1 MLVSDFDFELP
12 PALIAE
18 RPAVPR
24 EAARLLHYD
33 ASSGDGCVD
42 PRALTVADLPS
53 LLRPDDLLVFNDTK
67 VIPARL
73 YGRRERDP
81 EVRVEALLLKPIGD
95 RRWTAMARPAKR
107 LKSGDRVL
115 FEDGL
120 VAEALGREDDQ
131 IILRFD
137 RDDGAVLTALET
149 AGSMPLPP
157 YIVAQRKADEQ
168 DRRDYQTV
176 FAEKTGAIA
185 APTAGLHFTPALIE
199 TLKARGVGFARV
211 TLHVGAGTFLPV
223 KVDRVEDHKMHAEWG
238 EVTEETVAAIQAAKA
253 KGGRIIAIGTT
264 SLRLLESAARP
275 KDGEAGGL
283 KPFRRE
289 TDIFITPGFSFQV
302 ADGLITNF
310 HLPKS
315 TLLMLV
321 AAFVGLEGQRAI
333 YRHAVA
339 QGFRFY
345 SYGDTSLLFR
355 QACPK

>member
-24 EAARLLHYD
+24 EAARLLRYADGLD
-33 ASSGDGCVD
+33 A
-42 PRALTVADLPS
+42 AAYTVADLPS

-95 RRWTAMARPAKR
+95 RRWTAMAKPAKR
-107 LKSGDRVL
+107 LKPGDRML
-115 FEDGL
+115 FDGGL
-120 VAEALGREDDQ
+120 TAEALGREDDQ
-131 IILRFD
+131 IVLRFD
-137 RDDGAVLTALET
+137 REDGEVLSALEV
-149 AGSMPLPP
+149 AGAMPLPP
-157 YIVAQRKADEQ
+157 YIVAQRKADAQ
-168 DRRDYQTV
+168 DKTDYQTV
-176 FAEKTGAIA
+176 FAERTGAIA

-199 TLKARGVGFARV
+199 ALKAKGIGFARV

-238 EVTEETVAAIQAAKA
+238 EVTDETVAAIKAAKER
-253 KGGRIIAIGTT
+253 GGRIIAIGTT
-264 SLRLLESAARP
+264 SLRLLESAAR
-275 KDGEAGGL
+275 GGAL
-283 KPFRRE
+283 KSFQGE
-289 TDIFITPGFSFQV
+289 TDIFITPGFPFQV
-302 ADGLITNF
+302 ADGLLTNF

-333 YRHAVA
+333 YRHAVEK
-339 QGFRFY
+339 GFRFY

-355 QACPK
+355 QAAQQ

>member
-1 MLVSDFDFELP
+1 MLVSDFDFDLP

-24 EAARLLHYD
+24 EAARLLLH
-33 ASSGDGCVD
+33 DGGVSAT
-42 PRALTVADLPS
+42 PYTVADLPS
-53 LLRPDDLLVFNDTK
+53 LLQPNDLLVFNDTK

-95 RRWTAMARPAKR
+95 RRWTAMAKPAKR
-107 LKSGDRVL
+107 LKPGDRVL
-115 FEDGL
+115 FDGGL

-131 IILRFD
+131 ILLRFD
-137 RDDGAVLTALET
+137 REDAEVLTALET
-149 AGSMPLPP
+149 AGAMPLPP
-157 YIVAQRKADEQ
+157 YIVAQRKADAQ
-168 DRRDYQTV
+168 DKTDYQTV

-185 APTAGLHFTPALIE
+185 APTAGLHFTPTLIE
-199 TLKARGVGFARV
+199 LLKARGVGFARV

-238 EVTEETVAAIQAAKA
+238 EVTDETVAAIKAAKE

-264 SLRLLESAARP
+264 SLRLLESAAR
-275 KDGEAGGL
+275 DGAL
-283 KPFRRE
+283 KPFRGD
-289 TDIFITPGFSFQV
+289 TDIFITPGFGFHV
-302 ADGLITNF
+302 ADGLMTNF

-333 YRHAVA
+333 YRHAVEK
-339 QGFRFY
+339 GFRFY

-355 QACPK
+355 QTGPQ

>member
-24 EAARLLHYD
+24 EAARLLLH
-33 ASSGDGCVD
+33 AGHVD
-42 PRALTVADLPS
+42 PHALTVADLPD
-53 LLRPDDLLVFNDTK
+53 LLQANDLLVFNDTK

-81 EVRVEALLLKPIGD
+81 EVRVEALLLKPIGE
-95 RRWTAMARPAKR
+95 RRWTAMAKPAKR
-107 LKSGDRVL
+107 LKPGDRVL
-115 FEDGL
+115 FDGGL
-120 VAEALGREDDQ
+120 TAEALGREDDQ
-131 IILRFD
+131 IVLRFD
-137 RDDGAVLTALET
+137 RDDGEVLTALET
-149 AGSMPLPP
+149 AGAMPLPP
-157 YIVAQRKADEQ
+157 YIVAQRKADAQ
-168 DRRDYQTV
+168 DKIDYQTV

-185 APTAGLHFTPALIE
+185 APTAGLHFTPALVE
-199 TLKARGVGFARV
+199 ALKGRGVGFARV

-238 EVTEETVAAIQAAKA
+238 EVTEETVAAIKAARE

-264 SLRLLESAARP
+264 SLRLLESAAR
-275 KDGEAGGL
+275 DGTL
-283 KPFRRE
+283 KPFHGD
-289 TDIFITPGFSFQV
+289 TDIFITPGFRFNV
-302 ADGLITNF
+302 VDGLMTNF

-333 YRHAVA
+333 YRHAVGK
-339 QGFRFY
+339 GFRFY

-355 QACPK
+355 QASPQ

>member
-1 MLVSDFDFELP
+1 MLVSDFDFDLP

-24 EAARLLHYD
+24 EAARLLLY
-33 ASSGDGCVD
+33 SGAVD

-53 LLRPDDLLVFNDTK
+53 LLQPNDLLVFNDTK

-81 EVRVEALLLKPIGD
+81 EVRVEALLLKPVGD
-95 RRWTAMARPAKR
+95 RRWAAMVRPARR
-107 LKSGDRVL
+107 LKPGDRVL
-115 FEDGL
+115 FDGGL
-120 VAEALGREDDQ
+120 TAEALGREDDQ
-131 IILRFD
+131 ILLRFD
-137 RDDGAVLTALET
+137 RDDGEVLTALET
-149 AGSMPLPP
+149 TGAMPLPP
-157 YIVAQRKADEQ
+157 YIVAQRKADAQ
-168 DRRDYQTV
+168 DKTDYQTV
-176 FAEKTGAIA
+176 FAEKTGAVA
-185 APTAGLHFTPALIE
+185 APTAGLHFTPTLIE
-199 TLKARGVGFARV
+199 TLKAKGIAFARV
-211 TLHVGAGTFLPV
+211 TLHVGAGTFLPM

-238 EVTEETVAAIQAAKA
+238 EVTEETVAAIRQTKA
-253 KGGRIIAIGTT
+253 KGGRVIAIGTT
-264 SLRLLESAARP
+264 SLRLLESAAR
-275 KDGEAGGL
+275 EGGL
-283 KPFRRE
+283 KPFRGD
-289 TDIFITPGFSFQV
+289 TDIFITPGFRFHV

-333 YRHAVA
+333 YRHAVD

-355 QACPK
+355 QAVPA

>member
-24 EAARLLHYD
+24 EAARLLHY
-33 ASSGDGCVD
+33 ANGLD
-42 PRALTVADLPS
+42 PAARTVADLPS
-53 LLRPDDLLVFNDTK
+53 LLRPNDLLVFNDTK

-81 EVRVEALLLKPIGD
+81 EVRVEALLLKPIGE
-95 RRWTAMARPAKR
+95 RRWTAMAKPAKR
-107 LKSGDRVL
+107 LKPGDRVL
-115 FEDGL
+115 FEGGL

-131 IILRFD
+131 ILLRFD
-137 RDDGAVLTALET
+137 REDAEVLTALET
-149 AGSMPLPP
+149 AGAMPLPP
-157 YIVAQRKADEQ
+157 YIVAQRKADAQ
-168 DRRDYQTV
+168 DRLDYQTV

-199 TLKARGVGFARV
+199 RLKAAGIGFARV

-238 EVTEETVAAIQAAKA
+238 EVTEDTVAAIRAAKE
-253 KGGRIIAIGTT
+253 KGGRVIAIGTT
-264 SLRLLESAARP
+264 SLRLLESAAR
-275 KDGEAGGL
+275 DGSL
-283 KPFRRE
+283 KPFRGD
-289 TDIFITPGFSFQV
+289 TDIFITPGFRFHV
-302 ADGLITNF
+302 ADGLMTNF

-321 AAFVGLEGQRAI
+321 AAFVGLEEQRAI
-333 YRHAVA
+333 YRHAVEK
-339 QGFRFY
+339 GFRFY

-355 QACPK
+355 QASI

>member
-24 EAARLLHYD
+24 EAARLLLH
-33 ASSGDGCVD
+33 AGSVD
-42 PRALTVADLPS
+42 PRALTVADLPG
-53 LLRPDDLLVFNDTK
+53 LLRPNDLLVFNDTK

-73 YGRRERDP
+73 YGRRARDP

-107 LKSGDRVL
+107 LKPGDRVL
-115 FEDGL
+115 FDGGI
-120 VAEALGREDDQ
+120 VAETLGRDDDQ

-137 RDDGAVLTALET
+137 REDGELLLALES

-157 YIVAQRKADEQ
+157 YIVAQRKADAQ
-168 DRRDYQTV
+168 DKTDYQTV

-199 TLKARGVGFARV
+199 RLKAGGVGFARV

-223 KVDRVEDHKMHAEWG
+223 KVDRVADHKMHAEWG
-238 EVTEETVAAIQAAKA
+238 EVTAETVAAIAAARA

-264 SLRLLESAARP
+264 SLRLLESAAR
-275 KDGEAGGL
+275 DGGL
-283 KPFRRE
+283 KPFAGD
-289 TDIFITPGFSFQV
+289 TDIFITPGFAFRV
-302 ADGLITNF
+302 ADGLLTNF

-321 AAFVGLEGQRAI
+321 AAFVGLDAQRAI
-333 YRHAVA
+333 YAHAVEK
-339 QGFRFY
+339 GFRFY

-355 QACPK
+355 QASPE

>member
-24 EAARLLHYD
+24 EAARLLLH
-33 ASSGDGCVD
+33 DGHVD
-42 PRALTVADLPS
+42 PRALMVADLPG
-53 LLRPDDLLVFNDTK
+53 LLQANDLLVFNDTK

-81 EVRVEALLLKPIGD
+81 EVRVEALLLKPIGEQ
-95 RRWTAMARPAKR
+95 RWTAMAKPAKR

-115 FEDGL
+115 FDGGI
-120 VAEALGREDDQ
+120 VAEAIGREDDQ
-131 IILRFD
+131 IVLRFD
-137 RDDGAVLTALET
+137 RADGELLTALEE
-149 AGSMPLPP
+149 AGAMPLPP
-157 YIVAQRKADEQ
+157 YIVAQRKADAQ
-168 DRRDYQTV
+168 DKIDYQTV

-199 TLKARGVGFARV
+199 TLKARGIGFARV

-223 KVDRVEDHKMHAEWG
+223 KVDHVEDHKMHAEWG
-238 EVTEETVAAIQAAKA
+238 EVTEETVAAIRAAKA
-253 KGGRIIAIGTT
+253 KGGRVIAIGTT
-264 SLRLLESAARP
+264 SLRLLESAAR
-275 KDGEAGGL
+275 DGGL
-283 KPFRRE
+283 KPFRGD
-289 TDIFITPGFSFQV
+289 TDIFITPGFRFAV
-302 ADGLITNF
+302 ADGLMTNF

-333 YRHAVA
+333 YAHAV
-339 QGFRFY
+339 QKGFRFY

-355 QACPK
+355 QASPR

>member
-24 EAARLLHYD
+24 EAARLLLH
-33 ASSGDGCVD
+33 DGAVSAT
-42 PRALTVADLPS
+42 PYTVADLPA
-53 LLRPDDLLVFNDTK
+53 LLRPNDLLVFNDTK

-81 EVRVEALLLKPIGD
+81 EVRVEALLLKPLGA
-95 RRWTAMARPAKR
+95 RRWTAMAKPARR
-107 LKSGDRVL
+107 LKPGDRVL
-115 FEDGL
+115 FDGGL

-131 IILRFD
+131 ILLQFD
-137 RDDGAVLTALET
+137 RDDGEVLTALET
-149 AGSMPLPP
+149 AGAMPLPP
-157 YIVAQRKADEQ
+157 YIVAQRKADAQ
-168 DRRDYQTV
+168 DRIDYQTV

-185 APTAGLHFTPALIE
+185 APTAGLHFTPALIG
-199 TLKARGVGFARV
+199 TLKAKGVGFARV

-223 KVDRVEDHKMHAEWG
+223 KVDHVEDHKMHAEWG
-238 EVTEETVAAIQAAKA
+238 EVTDETVAAIEAAKA
-253 KGGRIIAIGTT
+253 KGGRVIAIGTT

-275 KDGEAGGL
+275 KYGEVGGL
-283 KPFRRE
+283 KAFRGE
-289 TDIFITPGFSFQV
+289 TDIFITPGFRFNV
-302 ADGLITNF
+302 VDGLMTNF

-321 AAFVGLEGQRAI
+321 AAFVGLEEQRAI
-333 YRHAVA
+333 YAHAVEK
-339 QGFRFY
+339 GFRFY

-355 QACPK
+355 QTGPQ

>member
-24 EAARLLHYD
+24 EAARLLRF
-33 ASSGDGCVD
+33 AGGVD
-42 PRALTVADLPS
+42 QTPYTVADLPA
-53 LLRPDDLLVFNDTK
+53 LLQPNDLLVFNDTK

-81 EVRVEALLLKPIGD
+81 EVKLEALLLKPIGE
-95 RRWTAMARPAKR
+95 RRWTAMAKPAKR
-107 LKSGDRVL
+107 LKPGDRAL
-115 FEDGL
+115 FDGGL
-120 VAEALGREDDQ
+120 TAEVLGREDDQ
-131 IILRFD
+131 IVFRFD
-137 RDDGAVLTALET
+137 RDDGEVLVALET
-149 AGSMPLPP
+149 AGAMPLPP
-157 YIVAQRKADEQ
+157 YIVAQRKADAQ
-168 DRRDYQTV
+168 DKIDYQTI
-176 FAEKTGAIA
+176 FAERTGAIA

-199 TLKARGVGFARV
+199 TLKGRGVGFARV

-238 EVTEETVAAIQAAKA
+238 EVTPETVAAINAARA
-253 KGGRIIAIGTT
+253 KGGRIVAIGTT
-264 SLRLLESAARP
+264 SLRLLESAAR
-275 KDGEAGGL
+275 DGQL
-283 KPFRRE
+283 KPFAAE
-289 TDIFITPGFSFQV
+289 TDIFITPGFRFNV
-302 ADGLITNF
+302 ADGLMTNF

-321 AAFVGLEGQRAI
+321 AAFVGQDGQRAI
-333 YRHAVA
+333 YRHAVD

-355 QACPK
+355 QAQSNS

>member
-24 EAARLLHYD
+24 EAARLLLH
-33 ASSGDGCVD
+33 DGAVSAT
-42 PRALTVADLPS
+42 PYTVADLPA
-53 LLRPDDLLVFNDTK
+53 LLQPNDLLVFNDTK

-81 EVRVEALLLKPIGD
+81 EVKIEALLLKPIGE
-95 RRWTAMARPAKR
+95 RRWAAMARPAKR
-107 LKSGDRVL
+107 LKPGDRVL
-115 FEDGL
+115 FEGGL

-131 IILRFD
+131 VVLRFD
-137 RDDGAVLTALET
+137 RDDGEVLTALET
-149 AGSMPLPP
+149 AGAMPLPP
-157 YIVAQRKADEQ
+157 YIVAQRKADAQ
-168 DRRDYQTV
+168 DKTDYQTV

-199 TLKARGVGFARV
+199 ALKAKGIGFARV

-223 KVDRVEDHKMHAEWG
+223 KVDRVEDHRMHAEWG
-238 EVTEETVAAIQAAKA
+238 EVTAETVAAIRAAKA
-253 KGGRIIAIGTT
+253 KGGRVVAIGTT
-264 SLRLLESAARP
+264 SLRLLEAAAR
-275 KDGEAGGL
+275 DGEL
-283 KPFRRE
+283 KPFSGD
-289 TDIFITPGFSFQV
+289 TDIFITPGFRFHV

-321 AAFVGLEGQRAI
+321 AAFVGLDQQRAI
-333 YRHAVA
+333 YRHAVEK
-339 QGFRFY
+339 GFRFY

-355 QACPK
+355 QAAP

>member
-1 MLVSDFDFELP
+1 MLVSDFDFDLP

-24 EAARLLHYD
+24 EAARLLHY
-33 ASSGDGCVD
+33 ANGLD
-42 PRALTVADLPS
+42 PAAYTVADLPS
-53 LLRPDDLLVFNDTK
+53 LLKPNDLLVFNDTK

-81 EVRVEALLLKPIGD
+81 EVRVEALLLKPIGE
-95 RRWTAMARPAKR
+95 RRWTAMAKPAKR
-107 LKSGDRVL
+107 LKPGDRVL
-115 FEDGL
+115 FDGGL

-131 IILRFD
+131 IVLRFD
-137 RDDGAVLTALET
+137 RDDGEVLTALET
-149 AGSMPLPP
+149 AGAMPLPP
-157 YIVAQRKADEQ
+157 YIVAQRKADAQ
-168 DRRDYQTV
+168 DKTDYQTV

-199 TLKARGVGFARV
+199 TLKAKGIGFARV

-238 EVTEETVAAIQAAKA
+238 EVTEETVAAIQAAKEA
-253 KGGRIIAIGTT
+253 GGRVIAIGTT
-264 SLRLLESAARP
+264 SLRLLESAAR
-275 KDGEAGGL
+275 GGVL
-283 KPFRRE
+283 GPFRGD
-289 TDIFITPGFSFQV
+289 TDIFITPGFRFHV
-302 ADGLITNF
+302 ADALITNF

-333 YRHAVA
+333 YRHAVEK
-339 QGFRFY
+339 GFRFY

-355 QACPK
+355 QASPL

>member
-24 EAARLLHYD
+24 EAARLLLH
-33 ASSGDGCVD
+33 DGSVD

-53 LLRPDDLLVFNDTK
+53 LLRPNDLLVFNDTK

-81 EVRVEALLLKPIGD
+81 EVRVEALLLKPIGE
-95 RRWTAMARPAKR
+95 RRWTAMAKPAKR
-107 LKSGDRVL
+107 LKPGDRVL
-115 FEDGL
+115 FEGGL
-120 VAEALGREDDQ
+120 IAEALGREDDQ
-131 IILRFD
+131 IVLRFD
-137 RDDGAVLTALET
+137 RDDGEVLTALET
-149 AGSMPLPP
+149 AGAMPLPP
-157 YIVAQRKADEQ
+157 YILAQRKADAQ
-168 DRRDYQTV
+168 DRTDYQTV

-185 APTAGLHFTPALIE
+185 APTAGLHFTPTLIE

-238 EVTEETVAAIQAAKA
+238 EVTDETVAAIRAAKE
-253 KGGRIIAIGTT
+253 KGGRVIAIGTT
-264 SLRLLESAARP
+264 SLRLLESAAR
-275 KDGEAGGL
+275 DGGL
-283 KPFRRE
+283 KPFAAE
-289 TDIFITPGFSFQV
+289 TDIFITPGFRFQV
-302 ADGLITNF
+302 ADGLMTNF

-333 YRHAVA
+333 YRHAVEK
-339 QGFRFY
+339 GFRFY

-355 QACPK
+355 QA

>member
-12 PALIAE
+12 ASLIAE

-24 EAARLLHYD
+24 EAARLLQFR
-33 ASSGDGCVD
+33 DGAVD
-42 PRALTVADLPS
+42 PAAYTVADLPR
-53 LLRPDDLLVFNDTK
+53 LLRPHDLLVFNDTK

-81 EVRVEALLLKPIGD
+81 EVKLEALLLKPIGE
-95 RRWTAMARPAKR
+95 RRWTAMVRPAKR
-107 LKSGDRVL
+107 LKSGDRTL
-115 FEDGL
+115 FDGGL
-120 VAEALGREDDQ
+120 SAEVLGREDDQ
-131 IILRFD
+131 VILRFD
-137 RDDGAVLTALET
+137 RDDGALLLALEQ

-157 YIVAQRKADEQ
+157 YIVAQRKADAQ
-168 DRRDYQTV
+168 DKSDYQTV
-176 FAEKTGAIA
+176 FAAKAGAIA
-185 APTAGLHFTPALIE
+185 APTAGLHFTPALVE
-199 TLKARGVGFARV
+199 SLKAAGIGFARV

-238 EVTEETVAAIQAAKA
+238 EVTEETVAAIKAAQE

-264 SLRLLESAARP
+264 SLRLLESAARG
-275 KDGEAGGL
+275 GEL
-283 KPFRRE
+283 KPFAGD
-289 TDIFITPGFSFQV
+289 TDIFITPGFDFQV

-321 AAFVGLEGQRAI
+321 AAFVGLDGQRAI
-333 YRHAVA
+333 YRHAVEK
-339 QGFRFY
+339 GFRFY

-355 QACPK
+355 QALSHS